1 MRLYLVQHGDAAPR
15 EINKD
20 RPLTEKGKK
29 DSFKIAE
36 FLKAAGIKIPIIWH
50 SDKRRAIET
59 AEIFSETVSTRG
71 GTVEKKVGLAPND
84 PVNPIFSAT
93 KANGIDLMIIGHLP
107 FLQKLASLA
116 LFNSEY
122 YEVLRVITSG
132 VVCLEEG
139 QDGKWQIVFEMTPE
153 LLK

>member
-1 MRLYLVQHGDAAPR
+1 
-15 EINKD
+15 
-20 RPLTEKGKK
+20 
-29 DSFKIAE
+29 
-36 FLKAAGIKIPIIWH
+36 
-50 SDKRRAIET
+50 
-59 AEIFSETVSTRG
+59 
-71 GTVEKKVGLAPND
+71 
-84 PVNPIFSAT
+84 VNPIFSAT